1 MVNGVGRASGGEGV
15 SSGQEEHFVQR
26 RYHYIRSRQAS
37 VSRFLKTSLCVAL
50 LPNYHCLKGIHRT
63 WKCLFVVC
71 SVLMLACFCLLVLF
85 LINCISESQ
94 CSCVFDTYGI

>member
-15 SSGQEEHFVQR
+15 WSGQEEHFVQR
-26 RYHYIRSRQAS
+26 HYHYIRSRLAA
-37 VSRFLKTSLCVAL
+37 VSRFVKTSLCVAL

-71 SVLMLACFCLLVLF
+71 SVLMLACFCLLVLYK
-85 LINCISESQ
+85 ITE
-94 CSCVFDTYGI
+94 